1 MRGAARGARPPGR
14 WVTLGPPLHFLGLR
28 WGLSWAESSP
38 KAVWSLW
45 PPWPAVTLTLSHR
58 YPCSLQPG
66 LAPAFRSAARQPS
79 SPAGAGQGRWQP
91 EDVWCQDGLPFG
103 QSVPGRGA
111 ADVGICPEAG
121 TLWGVCEDGH
131 SLALSRHTL
140 PTQGWS
146 VATWSPQHAQ
156 GGMVASENGGFPTT
170 PPRWG
175 AGARA
180 PSVLTAAAPSPYSPG
195 GCDTPGWG
203 SVWGSCA
210 SHTTAVPTPARWTPS
225 ASFGAP
231 GCPCVPGLSW

>member
-58 YPCSLQPG
+58 FPCSLQPG

-103 QSVPGRGA
+103 QFVPGRGA
-111 ADVGICPEAG
+111 ADVGICPDAG

-146 VATWSPQHAQ
+146 VAPGALSMPREGWWPVRMEGSPQLLPDGEQERGRHLSSQQLPLTGPEGA
-156 GGMVASENGGFPTT
+156 THL
-170 PPRWG
+170 
-175 AGARA
+175 AGALFGVPA
-180 PSVLTAAAPSPYSPG
+180 PPTQLQSPHPPG
-195 GCDTPGWG
+195 GHPPPPLGLPG
-203 SVWGSCA
+203 
-210 SHTTAVPTPARWTPS
+210 VPVCRA
-225 ASFGAP
+225 
-231 GCPCVPGLSW
+231 